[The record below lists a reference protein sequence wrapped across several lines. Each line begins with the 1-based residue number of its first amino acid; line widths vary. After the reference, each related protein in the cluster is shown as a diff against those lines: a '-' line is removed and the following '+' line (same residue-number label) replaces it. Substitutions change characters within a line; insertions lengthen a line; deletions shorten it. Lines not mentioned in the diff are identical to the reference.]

1 MNHCRVMSRR
11 RACLLILLATALA
24 QHANHSRLVVDKRC
38 GSTGVVTST
47 STRSGVDRGLAAVAA
62 FDASRHRAPEIA
74 AAGATPETVAARLAA
89 APLGAA
95 ILAGAFDA
103 SLGALRAAAAA
114 APRRRY
120 ACNNGKFSALK
131 DERCAGAPAATVF
144 ASRRRMGDAASLA
157 AYFACA
163 RTDLHVFIIR
173 SRPPEFS
180 AFPRGWANDTLPG
193 RLFELVYGGLR
204 RAGAG
209 DLARALRRGHKPIFS
224 ASNAGTSISFHV
236 HGATWFALLRGS
248 KVWFL
253 APPGLAH
260 EIMAVGNAAD
270 APTSVCEWL
279 DPRRRHPAVRVYVQR
294 SGTVFFFGGGV
305 PHATCA
311 LEEAWGVGVQLGW
324 YPTLHA
330 DLRRDP
336 DKSPAPSQ
344 ICALQ
349 RGCFDDTRP
358 RDDLRGCSNTAR

>member
-24 QHANHSRLVVDKRC
+24 QHEHANHSRLVVDKRC

-74 AAGATPETVAARLAA
+74 AAGATPEKVTARLAS
-89 APLGAA
+89 APLGVA

-131 DERCAGAPAATVF
+131 DERCAGAPAATAF

-173 SRPPEFS
+173 
-180 AFPRGWANDTLPG
+180 PRGWANDTLPG

-279 DPRRRHPAVRVYVQR
+279 DNLPHPAVRVYVQR
-294 SGTVFFFGGGV
+294 PGTVFFFGGGV

-358 RDDLRGCSNTAR
+358 RDLRGCNAAS